1 MSRMTRAALL
11 LAVCALIPASA
22 SAQLGK
28 FTKKAT
34 EAAAGAA
41 GVSTTAP
48 KYVPKVNITSAQLA
62 AVNKGLEAEVA
73 QAPGII
79 KAAEEAQKDREKAQ
93 AKYDKDMQAYN
104 AAYEKWQACRDRV
117 VAADT
122 AEATSKAKKAE
133 DASNIQL
140 DEEQMQAMA
149 LRAQQAAQRIQAGT
163 GTAEDQ
169 KAVTDFQKY
178 MARVQG
184 QAMGSMSATNEAV
197 AFNQATIARIEKTCG
212 REPQKPANPNL
223 GSGKMAQEQISD
235 AGAAA
240 SGIAKPQ
247 WFAMRDEA
255 IALASS
261 NTRVQGGA
269 GTPNDE
275 ADAINQ
281 QIVITQKTLE
291 EIKKKG
297 LPY

>member
-1 MSRMTRAALL
+1 MSRTTRAALL

-28 FTKKAT
+28 LKKKAT

-41 GVSTTAP
+41 GVPTTAP
-48 KYVPKVNITSAQLA
+48 RYVQKVNITSAELA
-62 AVNKGLEAEVA
+62 AVNKGLEAEIA

-93 AKYDKDMQAYN
+93 AKYEKDMEAYN
-104 AAYEKWQACRDRV
+104 KAHEKWEGCRDRI
-117 VAADT
+117 VAGDS
-122 AEATSKAKKAE
+122 AEAQSKAKKAE

-140 DEEQMQAMA
+140 NEEQMQALA
-149 LRAQQAAQRIQAGT
+149 LRAQQAAQRVQAGT
-163 GTAEDQ
+163 ATAEDR
-169 KAVTDFQKY
+169 KAIADFQNY

-184 QAMGSMSATNEAV
+184 QASGSLAATNEAV
-197 AFNQATIARIEKTCG
+197 AFNQATIAKIEKTCG
-212 REPQKPANPNL
+212 GEPKQPANPNL

-240 SGIAKPQ
+240 SGIAKPA
-247 WFAMRDEA
+247 WFKMRDEA

-269 GTPNDE
+269 GTPEDE
-275 ADAINQ
+275 ANAVNQ
-281 QIVITQKTLE
+281 QIELAQKNLA
-291 EIKKKG
+291 EIKKQG